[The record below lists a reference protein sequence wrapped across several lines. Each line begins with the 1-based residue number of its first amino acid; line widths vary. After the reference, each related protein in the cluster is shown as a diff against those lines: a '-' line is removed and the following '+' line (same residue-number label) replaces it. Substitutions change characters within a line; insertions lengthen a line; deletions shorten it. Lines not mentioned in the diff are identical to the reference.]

1 MKRSRFKPLLF
12 MMIFLFTGLSSSYAV
27 ELYIPKV
34 ETADA
39 SAQGDNASLVEIPI
53 MLDQAR
59 NLAGVKIVMTY
70 NKNALE
76 YEKASK
82 TKHTSSLMH
91 IVNSKNPGRLI
102 IVMAGAM
109 GINGRD
115 IPLLTLHFRLKLKT
129 SVAINSLVKIK
140 MAELMDAKLKT
151 IEVKLRNATP

>member
-1 MKRSRFKPLLF
+1 MKR
-12 MMIFLFTGLSSSYAV
+12 FLFLILFLFIGLSSSYAA
-27 ELYIPKV
+27 ELYIPKL
-34 ETADA
+34 ETGDASPQGADA
-39 SAQGDNASLVEIPI
+39 SLVVMPI

-70 NKNALE
+70 NKDVLE

-109 GINGRD
+109 GINGSD
-115 IPLLTLHFRLKLKT
+115 IPLLTLHFRLKSKT
-129 SVAINSLVKIK
+129 GVDVNSLVKIK